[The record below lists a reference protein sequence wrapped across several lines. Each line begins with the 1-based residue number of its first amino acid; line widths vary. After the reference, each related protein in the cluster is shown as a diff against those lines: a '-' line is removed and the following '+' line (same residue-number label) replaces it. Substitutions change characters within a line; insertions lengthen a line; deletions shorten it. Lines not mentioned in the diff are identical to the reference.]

1 MRYHFAV
8 SDDHSAAA
16 ARLLET
22 TACIARLA
30 QGELNGR
37 AAALGLQRV
46 HLQALAYLARANR
59 YSNTAAALADYL
71 ASSKGTVSQSLQLLE
86 RKGLIR
92 READRIDRRVVRLA
106 LTARGAKALRAFDF
120 ARDWEEAVGSLAP
133 GRADAADAA
142 LQAALGALQR
152 GRDYLSFGV
161 CRSCRHFGVEGEAAF
176 RCGLTGE
183 PLSVADASQICREHR
198 VAVPLS
204 PAGRAR
210 PTKQSSVAVK
220 QPG

>member
-8 SDDHSAAA
+8 SDHEPAAA

-30 QGELNGR
+30 QGELNER

-59 YSNTAAALADYL
+59 YSNTAAALAEYL

-92 READRIDRRVVRLA
+92 READGVDRRVVRLA
-106 LTARGAKALRAFDF
+106 LTARAARALRAFDF
-120 ARDWEEAVGSLAP
+120 ARDWGEALGSLAP
-133 GRADAADAA
+133 GRAAAADAT

-152 GRDYLSFGV
+152 GREYLSFGV
-161 CRSCRHFGVEGEAAF
+161 CRTCRHFGVEGEAAF

-198 VAVPLS
+198 MAEPMPT
-204 PAGRAR
+204 PARRSRPQPSQPSRA
-210 PTKQSSVAVK
+210 
-220 QPG
+220 